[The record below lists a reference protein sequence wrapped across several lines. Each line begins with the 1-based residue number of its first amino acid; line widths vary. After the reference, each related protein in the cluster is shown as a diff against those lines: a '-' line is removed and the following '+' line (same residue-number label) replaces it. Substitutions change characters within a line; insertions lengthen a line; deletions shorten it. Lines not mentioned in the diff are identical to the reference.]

1 MNRRKFLLG
10 TGISVAALAGA
21 GFTWTQLSSAS
32 DKLRVELAL
41 DLLDSIDST
50 TIQSNGQWKLT
61 HIFDHCA
68 KSIEFSMI
76 GFPEHKS
83 SAFKSTIGTS
93 AFALFKANGAMSHN
107 LAEEIPGALYPNA
120 SKTIEEAIFNLKS
133 AFQAFETYPGQLQQ
147 HFAYGKL
154 NKRDYEIA
162 HVMHLLNHWSE
173 IRT

>member
-21 GFTWTQLSSAS
+21 GYAWTQFSNAS
-32 DKLRVELAL
+32 DKLTVAFASE
-41 DLLDSIDST
+41 LLDSIDSA
-50 TIQSNGQWKLT
+50 TIESNGQWDLR

-68 KSIEFSMI
+68 KSVEFSMV

-83 SAFKSTIGTS
+83 AAFKNTIGAS
-93 AFALFKANGAMSHN
+93 AFALFKAKGAMSHN
-107 LAEEIPGALYPNA
+107 LAEEIPGAIYPNA
-120 SKTIEEAIFNLKS
+120 SKTLEEAILSLKS
-133 AFQAFETYPGQLQQ
+133 AFQAFESHSGQLQQ
-147 HFAYGKL
+147 HFAYGEL

-173 IRT
+173 IQA